1 MQFLFVAVFQK
12 YLNLAAFFKDLLAI
26 FVLWYVPHF
35 NYETWTFALL
45 FSVFTSKPCDKWVP
59 VTMAWHIFRLQ
70 IQTGRLAANILN
82 KLLQTAYNSL

>member
-35 NYETWTFALL
+35 NYET
-45 FSVFTSKPCDKWVP
+45 
-59 VTMAWHIFRLQ
+59 
-70 IQTGRLAANILN
+70 
-82 KLLQTAYNSL
+82 